1 MMKLACTFLTGML
14 LLQAGNLFAGELAG
28 SAENGQKLHEENCTR
43 CHGTEVYLP
52 PMRKIES
59 LELLKQ
65 RTNGCNS
72 MTGANLFPEEV
83 NDIVHYLNTSFYKF
97 DQ

>member
-1 MMKLACTFLTGML
+1 MKFAHALLTGIL
-14 LLQAGNLFAGELAG
+14 LLPAG
-28 SAENGQKLHEENCTR
+28 SALAEMTSGDAENGQALHEQHCSR
-43 CHGTEVYLP
+43 CHGTDVYLP
-52 PMRKIES
+52 PKRKIAS
-59 LELLKQ
+59 LDSLQQ
-65 RTNGCNS
+65 RATGCNS

>member
-1 MMKLACTFLTGML
+1 MMKIARILLTGIFL
-14 LLQAGNLFAGELAG
+14 LPAGSLVAGELPG
-28 SAENGQKLHEENCTR
+28 SAENGQKLHEEHCTR

-65 RTNGCNS
+65 RATGCNS
-72 MTGANLFPEEV
+72 MTGANLFPEDV
-83 NDIVHYLNTSFYKF
+83 DDIVHYLNTAFYKF
-97 DQ
+97 EQ

>member
-1 MMKLACTFLTGML
+1 MNIVKILLTTAL
-14 LLQAGNLFAGELAG
+14 LLPAG
-28 SAENGQKLHEENCTR
+28 SALAEESPGNLENGQKLHEEHCSR

-65 RTNGCNS
+65 RATGCNS
-72 MTGANLFPEEV
+72 MTGANLFPEDV
-83 NDIVHYLNTSFYKF
+83 DDIVHYLNTAFYKF
-97 DQ
+97 EQ

>member
-1 MMKLACTFLTGML
+1 MKLACTLLGSML
-14 LLQAGNLFAGELAG
+14 LFPAGNLVAGEATG
-28 SAENGQKLHEENCTR
+28 NAENGQKLHEQHCSR

-59 LELLKQ
+59 LESLKQ
-65 RTNGCNS
+65 RATGCNS
-72 MTGANLFPEEV
+72 MTGANLFPEDV
-83 NDIVHYLNTSFYKF
+83 DDIVHYLNTAFYKF

>member
-1 MMKLACTFLTGML
+1 MMKIACTFLTGIL
-14 LLQAGNLFAGELAG
+14 LFPAGSLVAGELPG
-28 SAENGQKLHEENCTR
+28 SAENGQKLHEEHCTR

-65 RTNGCNS
+65 RANGCNS
-72 MTGANLFPEEV
+72 MTGANLFPEDV
-83 NDIVHYLNTSFYKF
+83 DDIVHYLNTAFYKF
-97 DQ
+97 EQ